1 MARRTG
7 RPSYLSDKADVRHR
21 RTTRFVAVA
30 GAVALVT
37 ALLGGLVGYQVGRP
51 DATEAA
57 IATIQEAEAKR
68 DAQQILEL
76 TGTARRVRD
85 QIAPVL
91 AAIKTETSAGRAP
104 DPGQARQ
111 WQEIMRQAAEPFADP
126 PSGTTA
132 TNVARGGLRGGDP
145 AGVAGRRRVRAGRRR
160 PGGAACGPAGRHG
173 ATGGPG
179 GDDVVCRG
187 DPARPGQR
195 RRRARPSARV
205 SRHRLPRGG
214 AHAGRGARGNRRLSG
229 ALLLDVGFDCGRCC
243 RGRPDGRSRSGSGR
257 PDRVRSLIAKSMNQI
272 GFLCKGSR
280 IGGTQP

>member
-132 TNVARGGLRGGDP
+132 TNVARGGLRAAIQQASLTVDAYALAADVP
-145 AGVAGRRRVRAGRRR
+145 AAQRAALLAVTARQAAQAVTMWSVAATQLDQVSVDAGH
-160 PGGAACGPAGRHG
+160 GHQHVFLDTDSHEGALTPDGEPEG
-173 ATGGPG
+173 TGG
-179 GDDVVCRG
+179 
-187 DPARPGQR
+187 
-195 RRRARPSARV
+195 
-205 SRHRLPRGG
+205 
-214 AHAGRGARGNRRLSG
+214 
-229 ALLLDVGFDCGRCC
+229 
-243 RGRPDGRSRSGSGR
+243 
-257 PDRVRSLIAKSMNQI
+257 
-272 GFLCKGSR
+272 
-280 IGGTQP
+280 

>member
-21 RTTRFVAVA
+21 RTTRFVAGA

-76 TGTARRVRD
+76 TETARRVRD

-132 TNVARGGLRGGDP
+132 TNVARGGLRAAIQQASLAVDAYALAVDVP
-145 AGVAGRRRVRAGRRR
+145 AAQRAALLAVTARQAAQAVTMWSVAATQLDQVSVDAGH
-160 PGGAACGPAGRHG
+160 GHQHVFLDTDSHEGALTPDG
-173 ATGGPG
+173 APEGTGG
-179 GDDVVCRG
+179 
-187 DPARPGQR
+187 
-195 RRRARPSARV
+195 
-205 SRHRLPRGG
+205 
-214 AHAGRGARGNRRLSG
+214 
-229 ALLLDVGFDCGRCC
+229 
-243 RGRPDGRSRSGSGR
+243 
-257 PDRVRSLIAKSMNQI
+257 
-272 GFLCKGSR
+272 
-280 IGGTQP
+280 